1 VTFKTGVPKKLKLC
15 EVSLCLIVETMA
27 NKYTKY
33 KDISRTCYACGSNK
47 TATKITGL
55 PKWNFNLDKNGNLLN
70 ILCKSCYDSII
81 SRPTLKAIRRY
92 KETISFKGKI
102 IYHKQNPRKGV
113 CTECGKTG
121 YTHLHHDQYDES
133 DILALT
139 RELCPSCH
147 ARESWRLGQ
156 MVVTKTKTR
165 KGEVSR

>member
-1 VTFKTGVPKKLKLC
+1 MTFKTGVPKKLKLC
-15 EVSLCLIVETMA
+15 EVSLCPIVETMA

-33 KDISRTCYACGSNK
+33 KDISRTCYDCGSYK

-70 ILCKSCYDSII
+70 MLCKSCYDSIS
-81 SRPTLKAIRRY
+81 SRPTLKAIGRY

-102 IYHKQNPRKGV
+102 IYHKQYPRKGV

-121 YTHLHHDQYDES
+121 YTHLHHDQYDNPIS
-133 DILALT
+133 DT
-139 RELCPSCH
+139 YSELCPSCH
-147 ARESWRLGQ
+147 ARESRRLGQ